1 MCLVRVVVLCW
12 IDHVW
17 SSKECVCCA
26 CDPNER
32 LSAPYVFVC
41 QKLSPHLGVESWI
54 TGVCSPYVIS
64 LSDFAYYVFE
74 QGPAVAVHLALW
86 YVLLV
91 CHQYDVC
98 ENSVGSVYVGGY
110 GGLSKSRPTSPHDH
124 SFLRVHVFQQFL
136 VMGPVRHQL

>member
-1 MCLVRVVVLCW
+1 MLCW

-32 LSAPYVFVC
+32 
-41 QKLSPHLGVESWI
+41 
-54 TGVCSPYVIS
+54 VCSPYVIS
-64 LSDFAYYVFE
+64 LSDFAYYVFGQE
-74 QGPAVAVHLALW
+74 PTVAMHLALW

-98 ENSVGSVYVGGY
+98 ENSVGLSES
-110 GGLSKSRPTSPHDH
+110 GLC
-124 SFLRVHVFQQFL
+124 VFCKLCPVCFL
-136 VMGPVRHQL
+136 VVGKGPSVLL